1 MTTEVINIQI
11 REDGSRV
18 VTRNI
23 DGIGTAA
30 DRASGP
36 LDRLKGLIATL
47 VTGAAVVQLGRL
59 ADEYTNLQ
67 NRLRLVTTGT
77 ENLSRV
83 TKELLGIANQTRSDF
98 TATGELFAKLSS
110 TTKELGLSQQ
120 ELLDFTKRVN
130 QAIVLSGASAQE
142 AAGGLRQLAQGL
154 ASGTLRG
161 DELNSVMENFPKVAQ
176 IIAEGMGHSIGEI
189 RKLGAEG
196 KISAQ
201 AIIDAFAKAGAQLD
215 EEFGTTVPTLSQS
228 FTVLKNNFLVFI
240 GQLNESTGVTA
251 KLSELI
257 MSIANN
263 LNVLI
268 PILAGVGTA
277 IAVAFSVGPIKAFA
291 AQLKALYAVAMANPW
306 LALATVVAGLITTL
320 YMLRDQIKLGIDETT
335 TLGDLMRAA
344 WEAVAPAIT
353 AVADLAAQF
362 FSWLTQSSAGTFSE
376 LVDQALGYQ
385 HQNEA
390 MWLKLVR
397 IVVQVFDMIGGT
409 IRGTMA
415 GVHAVIMNFVGAWMN
430 NFKQL
435 GNAID
440 GIKELDPS
448 KIRDAITSNID
459 GYKTAATNAGSAF
472 SDAFEAEI
480 LSQSSS
486 GLESYLDQFIAR
498 AQEIGKER
506 LANQAGEGALNPG
519 GPRTIK
525 PPVDDAATKKAAKEL
540 ERLQNALLN
549 VLDAANPVDAAH
561 RRLAEAQDILNRS
574 VAAGLITQEAAAQ
587 AYDNLAFQMRDQLD
601 PLAALNRAIDENID
615 LLKMSSDQAT
625 IEGQVRRMVQ
635 DLQRDGVKLTK
646 EETDALRAK
655 LIVEQELDRISRA
668 RDSIEQGSSKV
679 QRRDSSDVLTAM
691 QQLEELT
698 SGDKFN
704 VLNSLLG
711 GTLDETQA
719 AFDAQI
725 EQFQTYY
732 SIIEEFRQQDVANEE
747 LASQAKQAIKKQETD
762 MYLSMTSNALN
773 TAAGL
778 MKSNNKKAFRI
789 GQAAAIAQAVMN
801 TYESATAS
809 YASASKIPYVGWIL
823 GPVAAAGAIAA
834 GMAQVSA
841 IRSQTMPAYRTGG
854 TYTIGG
860 SGGIDSQVVSFRGT
874 PGEQVSINTPAQANA
889 MQNIEQLLRE
899 DRQQGRGRGG
909 VVQNLTIVQQGKPNN
924 KTPEQEARAMYKSGR
939 KLVKARS

>member
-36 LDRLKGLIATL
+36 VDRLKGLLATL

-67 NRLRLVTTGT
+67 NRLRLVTTST
-77 ENLSRV
+77 ANLSRV
-83 TKELLGIANQTRSDF
+83 NKELLGIANQTRSDF
-98 TATGELFAKLSS
+98 TATGELYTRLAS
-110 TTKELGLSQQ
+110 TTKDLGLSQQ

-176 IIAEGMGHSIGEI
+176 IIAEGMGRSIGEI

-196 KISAQ
+196 KITAKEVV
-201 AIIDAFAKAGAQLD
+201 DAFAKAGVKLD
-215 EEFGTTVPTLSQS
+215 EEFGKTVPTLSQS
-228 FTVLKNNFLVFI
+228 FTVLRNNFLVFI

-263 LNVLI
+263 LDTLI
-268 PILAGVGTA
+268 PILAGVGAA
-277 IAVAFSVGPIKAFA
+277 IAVAFSAGPIMAFA
-291 AQLKALYAVAMANPW
+291 SQLKALFAVAMANPW

-320 YMLRDQIKLGIDETT
+320 YTLRDQIKLGIDETT

-344 WEAVAPAIT
+344 WEAVVPAIT
-353 AVADLAAQF
+353 MVGDLVAKF
-362 FSWLTQSSAGTFSE
+362 FGWLTQTGAGTFSE

-440 GIKELDPS
+440 GIKELDPG
-448 KIRDAITSNID
+448 KIRDAIVSNIE
-459 GYKTAATNAGSAF
+459 GYKAAAINAGSAF
-472 SDAFEAEI
+472 SEAFESEI
-480 LSQSSS
+480 LSQSRG
-486 GLESYLDQFIAR
+486 GLEAYLDRFIAR
-498 AQEIGKER
+498 AQEISKER
-506 LANQAGEGALNPG
+506 LANQGGEGELEDG
-519 GPRTIK
+519 GP
-525 PPVDDAATKKAAKEL
+525 PPAPPFDEEAAKKAAREL
-540 ERLQNALLN
+540 ERLKHALLN

-587 AYDNLAFQMRDQLD
+587 AYESLAFQMRDQLD

-615 LLKMSSDQAT
+615 LLRMSADQAN
-625 IEGQVRRMVQ
+625 IEGQLRRMVQ
-635 DLQRDGVKLTK
+635 DLQRDGVQLTK

-655 LIVEQELDRISRA
+655 LVVEQELDRIARA
-668 RDSIEQGSSKV
+668 RDSIERGSSKS
-679 QRRDSSDVLTAM
+679 QMRDARDTLTAM
-691 QQLEELT
+691 EQLEGLT

-711 GTLDETQA
+711 GTLSETRA

-725 EQFQTYY
+725 EQFQNYY
-732 SIIEEFRQQDVANEE
+732 AIIEEFRQQDVANEE
-747 LASQAKQAIKKQETD
+747 LASQARRAIRQQEMD
-762 MYLSMTSNALN
+762 LYLRRTSDALN
-773 TAAGL
+773 AASGL
-778 MKSNNKKAFRI
+778 MKSNSEEAFRI
-789 GQAAAIAQAVMN
+789 GQAAAIAQAIVN
-801 TYESATAS
+801 TYTAATAA
-809 YASASKIPYVGWIL
+809 YQSAATIPYVGWLL
-823 GPVAAAGAIAA
+823 GPAAAAGAIAA

-860 SGGIDSQVVSFRGT
+860 SGGIDSQVVAFRGT
-874 PGEQVSINTPAQANA
+874 PGEQIHINTPSQANA

-899 DRQQGRGRGG
+899 DRDQGRGRRNLT
-909 VVQNLTIVQQGKPNN
+909 QNLTIVQQGKPNN
-924 KTPEQEARAMYKSGR
+924 KTPEQEARAMFKAGR
-939 KLVKARS
+939 KLVKVRS

>member
-23 DGIGTAA
+23 DGIGIAA

-36 LDRLKGLIATL
+36 VDRLKGLLATL
-47 VTGAAVVQLGRL
+47 VTGAAVTQLGRL

-67 NRLRLVTTGT
+67 NRLRLVTTST
-77 ENLSRV
+77 ENLRRV
-83 TKELLGIANQTRSDF
+83 NKELLGIANQTRSDF
-98 TATGELFAKLSS
+98 TATGELYAKLAS
-110 TTKELGLSQQ
+110 TTKDLGLSQQ

-176 IIAEGMGHSIGEI
+176 IIAEGMGVSIGEV

-196 KISAQ
+196 KITARQ
-201 AIIDAFAKAGAQLD
+201 IVDAFAKAGVKLD
-215 EEFGTTVPTLSQS
+215 EEFGKTVPTLSQS
-228 FTVLKNNFLVFI
+228 FTVLRNNFLVFI

-263 LNVLI
+263 LDTLI
-268 PILAGVGTA
+268 PILVGVGAA
-277 IAVAFSVGPIKAFA
+277 IAVAFSAGPIMAFA
-291 AQLKALYAVAMANPW
+291 AQLKALFAVAMANPW

-320 YMLRDQIKLGIDETT
+320 YTLRDQIKLGIDETT

-344 WEAVAPAIT
+344 WEAVVPAIT
-353 AVADLAAQF
+353 MVGDLVAKF
-362 FSWLTQSSAGTFSE
+362 FGWLTQTGAGTFSE

-440 GIKELDPS
+440 GIKELDPG
-448 KIRDAITSNID
+448 KIRDAIVSNIE
-459 GYKTAATNAGSAF
+459 GYKAAAINAGSAF
-472 SDAFEAEI
+472 SEAFESEI
-480 LSQSSS
+480 LSQSRG
-486 GLESYLDQFIAR
+486 GLEAYLDRFIAR
-498 AQEIGKER
+498 AQEISKER
-506 LANQAGEGALNPG
+506 LANQGGEGELEDG
-519 GPRTIK
+519 GP
-525 PPVDDAATKKAAKEL
+525 PPAPPFDEEAAKKAAREL
-540 ERLQNALLN
+540 ERLKHALLN

-587 AYDNLAFQMRDQLD
+587 AYESLAFQMRDQLD

-615 LLKMSSDQAT
+615 LLRMSADQAN
-625 IEGQVRRMVQ
+625 IEGQLRRMVQ
-635 DLQRDGVKLTK
+635 DLQRDGVRLTK

-655 LIVEQELDRISRA
+655 LVVEQELDRIARA
-668 RDSIEQGSSKV
+668 RDSIERGASKS
-679 QRRDSSDVLTAM
+679 QMRDASDTLTAM
-691 QQLEELT
+691 EQIEGLT

-711 GTLDETQA
+711 GTLSETRA

-725 EQFQTYY
+725 EQFQNYY
-732 SIIEEFRQQDVANEE
+732 AIIEEFRQQDVANEE
-747 LASQAKQAIKKQETD
+747 LASQARRAIRQQEMD
-762 MYLSMTSNALN
+762 LYLQRTSDALN
-773 TAAGL
+773 AASGL
-778 MKSNNKKAFRI
+778 MKSNSEEAFRI
-789 GQAAAIAQAVMN
+789 GQAAAIAQAIVN
-801 TYESATAS
+801 TYTAATAA
-809 YASASKIPYVGWIL
+809 YQSAATIPYVGWLL
-823 GPVAAAGAIAA
+823 GPAAAAGAIAA

-860 SGGIDSQVVSFRGT
+860 SGGIDSQVVAFRGT
-874 PGEQVSINTPAQANA
+874 PGEQIHINTPSQANA

-899 DRQQGRGRGG
+899 DRDQGRGRRNLT
-909 VVQNLTIVQQGKPNN
+909 QNLTIVQQGKPNN
-924 KTPEQEARAMYKSGR
+924 KTPEQEARAMFKAGR
-939 KLVKARS
+939 KLVKVRS